1 MPIAH
6 WNPVRELLALQ
17 ERMNRL
23 IEHTLTGSRSSTQ
36 EGIPEGGTWAPA
48 VDLYELDRTLIL
60 KMELPEVEQESI
72 QLRIVNNRITV
83 KGERRLKEAVSQKQ
97 FHRTERAFG
106 PFSRTFSLPNN
117 IDPDKVKAE
126 LKRGVLKVT
135 MYKREDELSKQIP
148 INS

>member
-23 IEHTLTGSRSSTQ
+23 IEKSLSRSHSHTQ
-36 EGIPEGGTWAPA
+36 TEFEGGTWAPT
-48 VDLYELDRTLIL
+48 VDLYESDKTLIL
-60 KMELPEVEQESI
+60 KMELPEVDQEAI
-72 QLRIVNNRITV
+72 RLRIVNNRITV

-106 PFSRTFSLPNN
+106 PFSRTFSLPSS

-135 MYKREDELSKQIP
+135 MQKRADELSKQIP
-148 INS
+148 IHS